1 MINLTNNP
9 NKSQTG
15 MVSILV
21 TVIIMLVLGLITIGF
36 ARLALREQR
45 QSLDR
50 QLSTGAFYAAESGV
64 NDAVDKLKTATL
76 AQLATDYTSTCDST
90 NSASFANTFGLSGIL
105 DGTNVQY
112 TCLLV
117 DTSPTTLEYGNID
130 TNSSTVIP
138 IISKNAAAITSI
150 TIMWQDTT
158 GNTGTSCT
166 SALGSFPVA
175 NGASGWPSG
184 CNAGV
189 LRFDLV
195 PGATV
200 TRDALTSGVQTAFLQ
215 PRSAGAGTIS
225 YLARDAL
232 AAGNCSSNST
242 PKICKVT
249 ISNGL
254 GGSQY
259 YLRLR
264 SIYKPNAVT
273 ICVNTSDCNT
283 ASTKLVGS
291 QAVVDSTGKD
301 VDVLRRISVRV
312 PITTIFA
319 NNGDVPDF
327 AIGSKDN
334 ICKRFAAY
342 PGGATDQATPACS
355 F

>member
-1 MINLTNNP
+1 MMHAKHIQNQG
-9 NKSQTG
+9 QTG

-21 TVIIMLVLGLITIGF
+21 TVIIMMVLGLITIGF

-64 NDAVDKLKTATL
+64 NDAIKALKAGLDVTK
-76 AQLATDYTSTCDST
+76 DYTTCNDPALVSP
-90 NSASFANTFGLSGIL
+90 NANQL

-117 DTSPTTLEYGNID
+117 DPSPPTLIGTID
-130 TNSSTVIP
+130 TNASTVFP
-138 IISKNAAAITSI
+138 ITAKSGTITSL

-158 GNTGTSCT
+158 GNKGTSCT
-166 SALGSFPVA
+166 FPLGSFPVA

-184 CNAGV
+184 CNAGM

-195 PGATV
+195 PGTSFTRAGLATNV
-200 TRDALTSGVQTAFLQ
+200 MSAFLQ
-215 PRSAGAGTIS
+215 PIGAAGNATALAYASGGSALPI
-225 YLARDAL
+225 
-232 AAGNCSSNST
+232 AAGNCNNTNVANLCKAFITNLNAST
-242 PKICKVT
+242 
-249 ISNGL
+249 
-254 GGSQY
+254 Y

-264 SIYKPNAVT
+264 SVYKPNTIT
-273 ICVNTSDCNT
+273 ICINNSTSDCST
-283 ASTKLVGS
+283 ATTEIIGS